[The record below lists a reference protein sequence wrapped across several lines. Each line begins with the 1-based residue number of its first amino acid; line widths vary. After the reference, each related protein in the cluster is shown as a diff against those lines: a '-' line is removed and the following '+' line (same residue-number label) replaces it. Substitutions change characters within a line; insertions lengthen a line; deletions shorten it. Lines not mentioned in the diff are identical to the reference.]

1 MKYSARDLHDI
12 ISIATLHFGEVDED
26 TRVSLERLSHDTK
39 LLLTCKAEYELDPLL
54 VGQFYEDM
62 AKLEKIFCCYGVDL
76 EKEFPK
82 S

>member
-12 ISIATLHFGEVDED
+12 ISIAALHFGEVDED